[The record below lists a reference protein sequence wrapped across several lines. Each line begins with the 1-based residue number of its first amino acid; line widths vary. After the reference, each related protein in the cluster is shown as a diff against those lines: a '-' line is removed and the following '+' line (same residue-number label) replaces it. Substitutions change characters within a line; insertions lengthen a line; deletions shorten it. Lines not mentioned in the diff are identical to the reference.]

1 MEKIADISKTTA
13 VKAKTTTSK
22 GDRIFDIVNIT
33 LLTIVVL
40 VCLIPFIHILAISLS
55 SARPIMSGEVSLF
68 PVEWT
73 TEAYVKVFS
82 DMSMIR
88 SLGFT
93 VMLTVIFTI
102 LCMAMTIA
110 AGYPLSKSNLKG
122 RGFFMVLIIITM
134 FFSGGIIPEY
144 ILVRNLHL
152 LDTMWALILPGLISP
167 FYLIIM
173 ISFFRNIPES
183 LEEAAEMDGS
193 SHFYTLWRIILP
205 LSLPVIATLS
215 LFYAV
220 GRWNGFMDTLMYI
233 NSPEL
238 YPLQLKLY
246 QLIQN
251 NMASELMRNEV
262 VGSAQM
268 MPESLKAASVIFAT
282 IPILIVYPWLQRY
295 FVSGVML
302 GAVKG

>member
-1 MEKIADISKTTA
+1 
-13 VKAKTTTSK
+13 
-22 GDRIFDIVNIT
+22 
-33 LLTIVVL
+33 
-40 VCLIPFIHILAISLS
+40 
-55 SARPIMSGEVSLF
+55 
-68 PVEWT
+68 
-73 TEAYVKVFS
+73 
-82 DMSMIR
+82 
-88 SLGFT
+88 
-93 VMLTVIFTI
+93 
-102 LCMAMTIA
+102 MAH
-110 AGYPLSKSNLKG
+110 Y
-122 RGFFMVLIIITM
+122 F
-134 FFSGGIIPEY
+134 
-144 ILVRNLHL
+144 
-152 LDTMWALILPGLISP
+152 
-167 FYLIIM
+167 
-173 ISFFRNIPES
+173 
-183 LEEAAEMDGS
+183 
-193 SHFYTLWRIILP
+193 LP

-233 NSPEL
+233 NSPDL